1 MLKLTFL
8 AFLIFYMNFCV
19 RVGREVPKNPE
30 KGGILAIGIVQDF
43 ESLVPI
49 FPSPRQDNSIF
60 DLIFCPLIRVEKNKV
75 YPGIASEWEFSED
88 LKTITFYLRKDAKW
102 HDGKPV
108 TAGDFV
114 FSYKVITSPGSTSLL
129 RANFKFVKNVE
140 KLSDYILKIE
150 FTNTYSSQLIDCEIY
165 PLPEHILKDV
175 DNIRNSEFLF
185 KPIGNGPYRVAEYK
199 RGDFLILEKFDE
211 FFEKTGYL
219 DRIVFKI
226 YPSPFEVAEALKMD
240 IVDVGFSLI
249 PEVILDGLR
258 DYGNGKVKNYESN
271 RVIFVGWNLK
281 RKPFD
286 NIDLRSKISGFINVD
301 DVINDVFKGYGTKAR
316 SIIPPSIW
324 AYDSNLIELKGASID
339 ELVSTLNQIGF
350 TRRKPLELSII
361 YDNTQRVYEKIAEKI
376 KIDLEKTEVIK
387 VNPLPLD
394 PFTFISRL
402 MKLDFDI
409 FLLSYPLD
417 EKADISPLFS
427 TDGIFNFMG
436 YSNKKVDSLLN
447 LSMRTLNRKNA
458 KKMLNIVQKILLDDL
473 PITPLV
479 VPQEIFAF
487 SNRVKNIDN
496 FTPEL
501 VVSNLDLVWIP
512 SQERVERVSFEIVKE
527 KVEVEIKEEVVPKEQ
542 IPERTEKVVATT
554 TPEKPQEPKPQVVP
568 RPEVTAE
575 EILQARIVEEAIKKE
590 EPPISEKPVEG
601 KPVSPPQE
609 IEKPIETPPP
619 QQAIP
624 TVLPVVKY
632 EVKPTY
638 PEIAKKLG
646 ARGSVFL
653 RVLVDENGKVKDVK
667 ILKSSG
673 YDFLDNSAVEAAKGY
688 IFEPAKDQFG
698 NPIAVWV
705 PLTIRF

>member
-1 MLKLTFL
+1 MLRFI
-8 AFLIFYMNFCV
+8 FLIFTIFYINFCV
-19 RVGREVPKNPE
+19 RLGREIPKNPE
-30 KGGILAIGIVQDF
+30 KGGVLGIGIVQDF
-43 ESLVPI
+43 ESLIPI

-60 DLIFCPLIRVEKNKV
+60 DLIFCPLIRVEKNRV

-108 TAGDFV
+108 TAADFI

-129 RANFKFVKNVE
+129 RANFQFIRKIE
-140 KLSDYILKIE
+140 KLSDHVLKIE

-175 DNIRNSEFLF
+175 EDIRNSEFF
-185 KPIGNGPYRVAEYK
+185 YKPVGNGPYRVTEYK
-199 RGDFLILEKFDE
+199 RGDFLTLEKFDE
-211 FFEKTGYL
+211 YFEKTGYL
-219 DRIVFKI
+219 DKIVFKI
-226 YPSPFEVAEALKMD
+226 YPTPFDVAEALKMD

-249 PEVILDGLR
+249 PEVIMDGLR
-258 DYGNGKVKNYESN
+258 DYKNGKIKNYESN
-271 RVIFVGWNLK
+271 RVIFVGWNTK

-286 NIDLRSKISGFINVD
+286 NIELRSKISGLINVD
-301 DVINDVFKGYGTKAR
+301 DIIKSVFKGYGLKAK

-324 AYDSNLIELKGASID
+324 AYDSNLIDLKRANLDETVSI
-339 ELVSTLNQIGF
+339 LNQMGY
-350 TRRKPLELSII
+350 TKRKPFVINLI
-361 YDNTQRVYEKIAEKI
+361 YDNTQKIYEKITEII
-376 KIDLEKTEVIK
+376 KNDLEKTELIK
-387 VNPLPLD
+387 VNLLPLD
-394 PFTFISRL
+394 PFSFIS
-402 MKLDFDI
+402 KLINFDFDI
-409 FLLSYPLD
+409 FILSYPLN

-447 LSMRTLNRKNA
+447 SSMMTLNRKNA
-458 KKMLNIVQKILLDDL
+458 KKMLRLVQKILLEDL
-473 PITPLV
+473 PVTPLV

-496 FTPEL
+496 FPLEL
-501 VVSNLDLVWIP
+501 VVSNLDIVWIP
-512 SQERVERVSFEIVKE
+512 TQERVERVSFEIVK
-527 KVEVEIKEEVVPKEQ
+527 KEEEVGTKEE
-542 IPERTEKVVATT
+542 ITFEEEKIRKTETVAIKPE
-554 TPEKPQEPKPQVVP
+554 EPKPQVVP
-568 RPEVTAE
+568 KPEITAE
-575 EILQARIVEEAIKKE
+575 EILQKRIAEEAVKKE
-590 EPPISEKPVEG
+590 EPPVSEKPVEEEPLAPIEE
-601 KPVSPPQE
+601 K
-609 IEKPIETPPP
+609 EKPEEAPPP

-624 TVLPVVKY
+624 TVLPVVKQ

-638 PEIAKKLG
+638 PDIARKLG
-646 ARGSVFL
+646 ARGSVLL

-698 NPIAVWV
+698 NPMAVWV